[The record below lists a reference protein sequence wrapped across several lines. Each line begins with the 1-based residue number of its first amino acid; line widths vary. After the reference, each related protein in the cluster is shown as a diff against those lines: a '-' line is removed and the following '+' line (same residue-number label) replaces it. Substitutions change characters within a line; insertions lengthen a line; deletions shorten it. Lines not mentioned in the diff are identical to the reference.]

1 MRKATDALVAALGFG
16 SAVNV
21 ITKMETPDPQH
32 GDASPWGASRTFLVA
47 CLAVSTEAVAVVFTL
62 FVALI
67 LELLRWLTLERLLM
81 LAVFIISLVVYIR
94 QRKAFATIAM
104 LQASRAIPTG
114 EASTTSTLQSLLRT
128 KSLKF
133 SKVRLCKRRIS
144 RRAPRR
150 HARRAIVHPPAGLF
164 PGGEQDYSSSVRL
177 PGHRSAA
184 AALPEGS
191 LSIGPPTTRAS
202 GSISPAKATAPSPSA
217 ATSRRS
223 DANSPANS
231 AWVVKSELKLQRHV
245 CKVPH
250 PQQQRQAVKPTPP
263 KPPNEP

>member
-1 MRKATDALVAALGFG
+1 M
-16 SAVNV
+16 
-21 ITKMETPDPQH
+21 
-32 GDASPWGASRTFLVA
+32 
-47 CLAVSTEAVAVVFTL
+47 
-62 FVALI
+62 
-67 LELLRWLTLERLLM
+67 
-81 LAVFIISLVVYIR
+81 
-94 QRKAFATIAM
+94 
-104 LQASRAIPTG
+104 
-114 EASTTSTLQSLLRT
+114 
-128 KSLKF
+128 
-133 SKVRLCKRRIS
+133 
-144 RRAPRR
+144 
-150 HARRAIVHPPAGLF
+150 HPSS
-164 PGGEQDYSSSVRL
+164 GGEQDYSSSVRL